1 MTLLVNGSPWTA
13 LLVTLVVCGA
23 LAAGFRIVL
32 HRHLGV
38 DLSAAAPIASPL
50 MPALGA
56 VFALLAATTIGAE
69 AAQFRSAGDDVS
81 AEAAAASRLAWAST
95 TPGVDSDAILDELA
109 VYLRATRATEWRDG
123 DRDGSPRTAAALTKL
138 ERTVRA
144 ASVSKTLGSAQ
155 AGELLSSLDAL
166 TSLRRQRLAHA
177 TNEMPDGYLLV
188 VLASGLALVA
198 NSSAL
203 AVAQRRRVA
212 MLTAGLVVVVS
223 LTLALLVAIS
233 SPFDGGFVVGGGPI
247 DAVRANVESGMFH
260 R

>member
-1 MTLLVNGSPWTA
+1 
-13 LLVTLVVCGA
+13 
-23 LAAGFRIVL
+23 
-32 HRHLGV
+32 
-38 DLSAAAPIASPL
+38 
-50 MPALGA
+50 
-56 VFALLAATTIGAE
+56 
-69 AAQFRSAGDDVS
+69 
-81 AEAAAASRLAWAST
+81 
-95 TPGVDSDAILDELA
+95 
-109 VYLRATRATEWRDG
+109 
-123 DRDGSPRTAAALTKL
+123 
-138 ERTVRA
+138 
-144 ASVSKTLGSAQ
+144 
-155 AGELLSSLDAL
+155 
-166 TSLRRQRLAHA
+166 
-177 TNEMPDGYLLV
+177 MPDGYLLV